1 LSPKNLGYV
10 LKLFVYLRFTKTGY
24 WHLATERPYTIH
36 DSLII
41 ATVPE
46 SNKQKDVHRTLFRK
60 WKGRYGI
67 HKS

>member
-1 LSPKNLGYV
+1 MLLIKIG
-10 LKLFVYLRFTKTGY
+10 GE
-24 WHLATERPYTIH
+24 TERPYTIL

-46 SNKQKDVHRTLFRK
+46 SNNQKDVHRTLFRK
-60 WKGRYGI
+60 WNSRYGI

>member
-1 LSPKNLGYV
+1 MTEAVRLLTG
-10 LKLFVYLRFTKTGY
+10 FTKTGSR
-24 WHLATERPYTIH
+24 HRVTERPYTIL

-46 SNKQKDVHRTLFRK
+46 SNNQKDVHRTLFRK